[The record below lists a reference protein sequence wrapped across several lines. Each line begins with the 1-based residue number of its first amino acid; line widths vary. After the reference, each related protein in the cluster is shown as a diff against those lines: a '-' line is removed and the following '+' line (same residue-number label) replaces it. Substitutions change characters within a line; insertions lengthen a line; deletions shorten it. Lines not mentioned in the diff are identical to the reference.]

1 MRSRIRNVA
10 VSVAIVAG
18 VCGGFASAV
27 GAAQPVVQACV
38 GTTFSG
44 AAAALPPG
52 GVGQAV
58 VGFAQ
63 DPGSRPGIGDGIQ
76 ALQAGLVSEDVVPN
90 TCN

>member
-1 MRSRIRNVA
+1 MRSRIRKVPILLAVA
-10 VSVAIVAG
+10 AG
-18 VCGGFASAV
+18 VCGGFASAA
-27 GAAQPVVQACV
+27 GAAQPVVKACV

-58 VGFAQ
+58 RGFAQ
-63 DPGSRPGIGDGIQ
+63 DPTTRPGIGDGIQ
-76 ALQAGLVSEDVVPN
+76 ALQAGLVPDDVVVN